1 MPKLT
6 TTVTRLDD
14 NRLQV
19 VQSLEQDPQIIHID
33 DIVRREAQIIAQRDK
48 ELADREE
55 ELLVARQMLTDAK
68 KSGVEPTVAVA
79 DLLVA
84 NAKAPAKVEIAEAAA
99 QVDPIQP

>member
-33 DIVRREAQIIAQRDK
+33 DIVRREAQIVAQRDK

-55 ELLVARQMLTDAK
+55 ELVVARKMLADAK
-68 KSGVEPTVAVA
+68 QAGVEPTAAVA
-79 DLLVA
+79 DLQVA
-84 NAKAPAKVEIAEAAA
+84 NAKAPAKVEIAE
-99 QVDPIQP
+99 VVVEVEPIKP